1 MPVKP
6 SMLRPDLLPLLLAVS
21 VQARGGGG
29 HQGELGQDSCHTV
42 CTCNLVSVFDQL
54 TVKVS

>member
-1 MPVKP
+1 
-6 SMLRPDLLPLLLAVS
+6 MLRPDLLLLLLAVS
-21 VQARGGGG
+21 VQAGGGGG